1 MIQIQPKFLKKDDK
15 DEFAILS
22 IEDYNLLIKYIEE
35 LEDLVELRKAKEE
48 SRESETYTISEVRK
62 ILGVN

>member
-22 IEDYNLLIKYIEE
+22 IEDYDLLIKYIEE

-48 SRESETYTISEVRK
+48 SRGSETYTISEVRK